1 MGRTQVNSY
10 EMVYMPP
17 RMKWRRHTFVD
28 EKLGGVCK
36 YTPKEPRALPF
47 EFWGYFDES
56 VQFHVQIES
65 SVQDII
71 HTKEEYIDAITD
83 CCLGHTTS
91 LYSNE
96 TQNKKGL

>member
-28 EKLGGVCK
+28 EKLGGVRK

-56 VQFHVQIES
+56 VQFPVQMES
-65 SVQDII
+65 CVQDI
-71 HTKEEYIDAITD
+71 IDAITD

-96 TQNKKGL
+96 THNKKGL